1 MFSKA
6 YYIPNQMCLEN
17 TSKDAVYLMF
27 ILKTQGAIGQSDR
40 LSLPL
45 LHRTV
50 SNNASATLCTDM
62 LPSYPAPLELRCFT
76 AVTC

>member
-17 TSKDAVYLMF
+17 ISKDAVYLML

-40 LSLPL
+40 LS
-45 LHRTV
+45 
-50 SNNASATLCTDM
+50 
-62 LPSYPAPLELRCFT
+62 SYFT
-76 AVTC
+76 ALSAIMHLQHYALTCFLATQLH